1 MSLCKYVKEIESL
14 RFQIQFSVVG
24 GIEILLLAMEQ
35 QPTLVALR
43 SEISRSA
50 ESADAVFERIAMLLI
65 KVESETQL
73 SYDESIAAY
82 LFCLFKEKP
91 ILAYRAT
98 WRIIEHGGLWWSV
111 QLAHQ
116 VKEYIRELVQSIDT
130 SSGMKEHDA
139 YPTSNRTAD
148 LAKDVYVV
156 SRKFD
161 AISISSAQ
169 VEKQLSYSQ
178 LSCEDSTDS
187 RDKISAER
195 KVRHRHI
202 RSSSVR
208 PVEFMVTG

>member
-24 GIEILLLAMEQ
+24 GMEILQLAMEQ

-43 SEISRSA
+43 SEISKNA
-50 ESADAVFERIAMLLI
+50 QSADAVFERIVVLLT
-65 KVESETQL
+65 KVETETQL

-91 ILAYRAT
+91 ISAYRAS

-111 QLAHQ
+111 QLAHH
-116 VKEYIRELVQSIDT
+116 VKDCIRELVQSIDT
-130 SSGMKEHDA
+130 SSGIKEYDT

-148 LAKDVYVV
+148 LAKDIYVV

-161 AISISSAQ
+161 AICIRSNQ
-169 VEKQLSYSQ
+169 LVKQLSFPQ
-178 LSCEDSTDS
+178 LSSEDATDS
-187 RDKISAER
+187 RDKITAKRKER
-195 KVRHRHI
+195 LGHI
-202 RSSSVR
+202 RSSVR
-208 PVEFMVTG
+208 PVELMATD